1 MSAVMAISRFRVPGD
16 ASGFEPAARA
26 VVAQFASSAGS
37 LGADLVQN
45 LDDPGLWA
53 IVSRWADVGSYRRA
67 FNGTDAKLVLVPLLS
82 LAIDEPSAYAE
93 PASVGEN
100 RPRGTVG

>member
-1 MSAVMAISRFRVPGD
+1 MAISRFRVPGD
-16 ASGFEPAARA
+16 ASGFVAGAQA
-26 VVAQFASSAGS
+26 VVARFSASVGCAGAE
-37 LGADLVQN
+37 LMQN
-45 LDDPGLWA
+45 LDEPELWV

-67 FNGTDAKLVLVPLLS
+67 FNGTEAKLVLIPLLS

-100 RPRGTVG
+100 RPRGTVS

>member
-1 MSAVMAISRFRVPGD
+1 MAISRFRVPGD
-16 ASGFEPAARA
+16 TSGFIAGARA
-26 VVAQFASSAGS
+26 VAAQFQASAGCE
-37 LGADLVQN
+37 AVELVQN
-45 LDDPGLWA
+45 LDEPGLWA

-93 PASVGEN
+93 PDSVGEN
-100 RPRGTVG
+100 RPRGTLG

>member
-1 MSAVMAISRFRVPGD
+1 MMAISRFRVPGD
-16 ASGFEPAARA
+16 ASVFRSGAEA
-26 VVAQFASSAGS
+26 VVARFAASGGCE
-37 LGADLVQN
+37 GAEVVQN
-45 LDDPGLWA
+45 LDDPELWA

-67 FNGTDAKLVLVPLLS
+67 FNGTDAKLVLIPLLS

-100 RPRGTVG
+100 RPRGTLG

>member
-1 MSAVMAISRFRVPGD
+1 MAISRFRVPGD
-16 ASGFEPAARA
+16 ASAFVAGAQA
-26 VVAQFASSAGS
+26 VVARFATSPGCE
-37 LGADLVQN
+37 GAELVQN
-45 LDDPGLWA
+45 LDEPDLWA

-67 FNGTDAKLVLVPLLS
+67 FNGTDAKLVLIPLLS

-100 RPRGTVG
+100 RPRGTLG

>member
-1 MSAVMAISRFRVPGD
+1 MSAVLAISRFQVTRD
-16 ASGFEPAARA
+16 ASHFRGMAES
-26 VVAQFASSAGS
+26 VVAHFNACVGSS
-37 LGADLVQN
+37 GAEVVQN
-45 LDDPGLWA
+45 LDAPEMWA
-53 IVSRWADVGSYRRA
+53 IISRWKDVGSYRRA
-67 FNGTDAKLVLVPLLS
+67 FNGTDAKLLLIPLLS